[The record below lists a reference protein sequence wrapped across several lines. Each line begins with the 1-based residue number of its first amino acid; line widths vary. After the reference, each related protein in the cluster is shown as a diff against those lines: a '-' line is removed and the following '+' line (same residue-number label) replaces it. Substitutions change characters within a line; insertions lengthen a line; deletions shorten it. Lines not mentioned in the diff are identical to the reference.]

1 MFCSSSVRP
10 NWRSFDVLTNS
21 FQIIVA
27 SLLAAV
33 ARAAPLVDR
42 ADTTTVSVV
51 QGLLGSDGYW
61 NDFDGQHFLGNEKEH
76 D

>member
-10 NWRSFDVLTNS
+10 NRRSFDVLTNS

-27 SLLAAV
+27 TLLAAV
-33 ARAAPLVDR
+33 ARAAPLVER

-51 QGLLGSDGYW
+51 QGLLGTDGYW
-61 NDFDGQHFLGNEKEH
+61 NDFDGQHFSGK
-76 D
+76 